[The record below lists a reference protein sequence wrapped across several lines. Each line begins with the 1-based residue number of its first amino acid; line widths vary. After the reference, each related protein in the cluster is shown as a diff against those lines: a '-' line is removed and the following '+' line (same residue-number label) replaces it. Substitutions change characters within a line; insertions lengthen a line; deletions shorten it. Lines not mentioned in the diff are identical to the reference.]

1 MDETELFNE
10 LWGDDTPRENCVFPT
25 RGMLQLSDMY
35 NPRWPGACC
44 DATAM
49 LLTIKANFF
58 AKEYNRPITNVVLL
72 KKDDTT
78 PPTENPILIKNLIIN
93 NK

>member
-1 MDETELFNE
+1 MDETDLFNE
-10 LWGDDTPRENCVFPT
+10 LWEDDTPRENCVFPT

-58 AKEYNRPITNVVLL
+58 AKEYNRPITNVGRESSQCIA
-72 KKDDTT
+72 TNAET
-78 PPTENPILIKNLIIN
+78 KNQ
-93 NK
+93 KQE